1 MAIVGFNLEKISVE
15 KKAPVKGVNIDVKN
29 NVTIKE
35 IAQKELS
42 YGDEKRDG
50 LKFAFEYAAVY
61 SPDIG
66 NITIHGNV
74 LYLAS
79 NKKSKEILKMWEKE
93 QKLTKEIAPEILN
106 TILMRCSIK
115 TLNLAQEVNLPP
127 NISLPALKVKNP
139 EDIGNYIG

>member
-1 MAIVGFNLEKISVE
+1 MTIVGFNLEKISVE

-35 IAQKELS
+35 ITQKELS
-42 YGDEKRDG
+42 YGDEKKDG
-50 LKFAFEYAAVY
+50 LKFAFEFAAVY

-66 NITIHGNV
+66 NITINGNV

-79 NKKSKEILKMWEKE
+79 NKKSKEILKTWEKDK
-93 QKLTKEIAPEILN
+93 KLTKEIAPEILN

-127 NISLPALKVKNP
+127 NISLPSLKVKNP

>member
-1 MAIVGFNLEKISVE
+1 MTIVGFNLEKISVE

-35 IAQKELS
+35 I
-42 YGDEKRDG
+42 
-50 LKFAFEYAAVY
+50 Y

-66 NITIHGNV
+66 NITINGNV

-79 NKKSKEILKMWEKE
+79 NKKSKEILKLWDKEK
-93 QKLTKEIAPEILN
+93 KLTKEIAPEILN

>member
-15 KKAPVKGVNIDVKN
+15 KKSPVKGVNIDVKN
-29 NVTIKE
+29 NVTIKD
-35 IAQKELS
+35 ISQKELS
-42 YGDEKRDG
+42 YGDEKKDG

-66 NITIHGNV
+66 NITIHGNI

-79 NKKSKEILKMWEKE
+79 NKKSKEILKTWEKDK
-93 QKLTKEIAPEILN
+93 KLTKEIAPEILN

-139 EDIGNYIG
+139 DDIGNYIG

>member
-1 MAIVGFNLEKISVE
+1 MTIVGFNLEKISVE

-35 IAQKELS
+35 ISPKELS
-42 YGDEKRDG
+42 YGDEKKDG
-50 LKFAFEYAAVY
+50 LKFAFEFAAVY

-66 NITIHGNV
+66 NITINGNV

-79 NKKSKEILKMWEKE
+79 NKKSKEILKTWEKDK
-93 QKLTKEIAPEILN
+93 KLTKEIAPEILN

-127 NISLPALKVKNP
+127 NISLPSLKVKNP